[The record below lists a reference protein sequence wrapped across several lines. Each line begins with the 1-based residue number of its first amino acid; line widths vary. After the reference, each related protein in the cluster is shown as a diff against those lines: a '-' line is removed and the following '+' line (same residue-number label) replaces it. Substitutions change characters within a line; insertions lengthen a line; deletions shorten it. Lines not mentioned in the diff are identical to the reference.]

1 MRAPLAQYL
10 RSGRRRLTDWLTEQ
24 KASQV
29 LFDQP
34 DAFANANSLD
44 DLGDLARKAGRP

>member
-1 MRAPLAQYL
+1 MVNDASVGPA
-10 RSGRRRLTDWLTEQ
+10 GRLGEPQ
-24 KASQV
+24 AA
-29 LFDQP
+29 P